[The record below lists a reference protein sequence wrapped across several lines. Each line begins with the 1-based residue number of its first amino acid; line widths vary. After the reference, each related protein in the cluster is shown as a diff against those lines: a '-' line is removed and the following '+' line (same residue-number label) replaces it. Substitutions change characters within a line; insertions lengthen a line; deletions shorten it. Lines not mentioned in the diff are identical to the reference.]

1 MKTISTSNFRS
12 FDQTDDIEIKPLTI
26 LVGKNSSGKS
36 SFIRLFPL
44 LKQSMGRQHEGVF
57 IWYDPNGV
65 DFNNMAN
72 TVKRGKNSIS
82 MKLSFD
88 NIIFR
93 NYYDRKKTKPSDL
106 NVTLKFCLDKT
117 KKERIEHIV
126 LQVFD
131 YTIKMIYTR
140 KEEVRFYVNDKKVPV
155 SDLIK
160 IVKSDSLI
168 PRFIYS
174 IEGTNEL
181 SFSHPV
187 SIQNKLLNN
196 IELDIRENSTI
207 TRDTSRWMNWVP
219 GKMRD
224 LAEFLGIEKMTERN
238 KERVLGL
245 YIINNINELIDVV
258 NRFINF
264 TAQNITYIGPLRVM
278 TERYNRET
286 NHSIKEISSNGEN
299 LASLLSCLPQDKLNE
314 FKAWTTTNF
323 GFTPHVSKRDGIIEL
338 AVSLKGSDESFNL
351 SDLGVGYTQILPILV
366 GIWQSQQDNWI
377 SISTRSLVYKRE
389 QIICIEQP
397 ELHIHPG
404 MQRQFVRLLVNII
417 ANNNS
422 RRRVKFIIETHSQ
435 TIISEIGQAIREHSL
450 STDNVSVLL
459 FEKLK
464 YESGN
469 EDSIN
474 EGEERSDVRK
484 KTANQYYTTI
494 TESTFDQ
501 KGYLSRWPYG
511 FLN

>member
-12 FDQTDDIEIKPLTI
+12 FDQTGDIEIKPLTV

-93 NYYDRKKTKPSDL
+93 NYYDRKKTKVSDL
-106 NVTLKFCLDKT
+106 NVTLKFSLNKE
-117 KKERIEHIV
+117 KKECIDHII

-131 YTIKMIYTR
+131 YTVKIIYTK
-140 KEEVRFYVNDKKVPV
+140 KEEVRFYVNDKKVLV
-155 SDLIK
+155 KDLIK

-174 IEGTNEL
+174 LEGTNEL

-187 SIQNKLLNN
+187 SIQNKLLNEY
-196 IELDIRENSTI
+196 ELGIPENST
-207 TRDTSRWMNWVP
+207 TRDTSRWMNWIP
-219 GKMRD
+219 GKMCD
-224 LAEFLGIEKMTERN
+224 LADFLGIGKMTERN
-238 KERVLGL
+238 KEKALRL
-245 YIINNINELIDVV
+245 YIINNINELIDAI
-258 NRFINF
+258 NRYINF

-299 LASLLSCLPQDKLNE
+299 LASLLSCLPPDKLND
-314 FKAWTTTNF
+314 FKTWTTTNF

-338 AVSLKGSDESFNL
+338 AVSLKGSDEYYNL

-366 GIWQSQQDNWI
+366 GIWQSQQDGLV
-377 SISTRSLVYKRE
+377 SISTRSLIYKRE

-397 ELHIHPG
+397 ELHVHPG
-404 MQRQFVRLLVNII
+404 MQKQFVRLLVNII
-417 ANNNS
+417 ANSSS
-422 RRRVKFIIETHSQ
+422 RRRIKFIIETHSQ

-450 STDNVSVLL
+450 SSDNVSVLL
-459 FEKLK
+459 FEKRK
-464 YESGN
+464 YDSGN
-469 EDSIN
+469 EDTVN
-474 EGEERSDVRK
+474 EGEGRFDKRK
-484 KTANQYYTTI
+484 KTTNQYYSSI